1 MITISQVN
9 RIEAEADKYSI
20 IFASTETSRK
30 TLFRQKFAALL
41 AKEIAKEMRK
51 VEKEADRAF
60 QVGETSERQIFN
72 GNDFA
77 DMLEEAFGV

>member
-51 VEKEADRAF
+51 VE
-60 QVGETSERQIFN
+60 
-72 GNDFA
+72 
-77 DMLEEAFGV
+77 